1 MAGKVFYPV
10 KDVTL
15 IGHLA
20 GAHAILCGVSDVWAY
35 KEHVSIQTGIALA
48 AHFVLMNAIKEL
60 EVHGGITLSA
70 DEVSA
75 VCGKSAEI
83 NSEMVLSVLCSTIA
97 QKAVE
102 IQSAIFVTANADI
115 YAKKIVDGML
125 SELMFGASFSACE
138 IKHAEDLV
146 AAMRLGS
153 TMSASSKSVSSDAL
167 ECAMIMYGMIMSASR
182 KRVELGT
189 ETIVLSGSIRAA
201 VRRLRTVG
209 DIDALLISD
218 VTDWTMQDFYYLE
231 V

>member
-48 AHFVLMNAIKEL
+48 AHFVLLNAIKEL
-60 EVHGGITLSA
+60 ESRGGITLSA

-115 YAKKIVDGML
+115 SAQKI
-125 SELMFGASFSACE
+125 
-138 IKHAEDLV
+138 AEDLV

-167 ECAMIMYGMIMSASR
+167 ECAMIMYGMITAASR
-182 KRVELGT
+182 KQVELGT
-189 ETIVLSGSIRAA
+189 ATMVLSGSIRAA
-201 VRRLRTVG
+201 VNRLRTVG

-218 VTDWTMQDFYYLE
+218 VADWTMQDFYYLE